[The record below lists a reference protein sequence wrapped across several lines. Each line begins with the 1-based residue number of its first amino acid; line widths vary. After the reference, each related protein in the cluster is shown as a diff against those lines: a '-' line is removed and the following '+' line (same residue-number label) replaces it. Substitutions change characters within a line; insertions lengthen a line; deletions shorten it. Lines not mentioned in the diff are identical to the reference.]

1 MSVEDWGKHL
11 TAALSSIDGIVEVRA
26 YDELPGQIVASPTLI
41 WFPLSGTQSYGMG
54 SPAVAFHR
62 VQLSLFVSVG
72 LLPEGVGIAVPFIGK
87 VRNTLAGQVQ
97 LGGAVTQII
106 PPMGKVTSIFLR
118 LFSLAPLTTIAFF
131 VESVRRSL
139 GTSILRRPER

>member
-72 LLPEGVGIAVPFIGK
+72 LLPEGVGIAVPFIEK
-87 VRNTLAGQVQ
+87 VRGTLAGQVQ
-97 LGGAVTQII
+97 LGGAVTQIM
-106 PPMGKVTSIFLR
+106 PPTDGNFYEGPMTMLYGDRTYTGINFYYVVKEVEQVTVAR
-118 LFSLAPLTTIAFF
+118 
-131 VESVRRSL
+131 
-139 GTSILRRPER
+139 G

>member
-62 VQLSLFVSVG
+62 VRLSLFVSVG
-72 LLPEGVGIAVPFIGK
+72 LLPEGVGIAVPFIEK
-87 VRNTLAGQVQ
+87 VRNTLAGPGQ
-97 LGGAVTQII
+97 LGGAVTQIM
-106 PPMGKVTSIFLR
+106 PPAEGDF
-118 LFSLAPLTTIAFF
+118 FEGPLTGVYGGRTFAGINFFF
-131 VESVRRSL
+131 VVREGGEGPVAR
-139 GTSILRRPER
+139 G